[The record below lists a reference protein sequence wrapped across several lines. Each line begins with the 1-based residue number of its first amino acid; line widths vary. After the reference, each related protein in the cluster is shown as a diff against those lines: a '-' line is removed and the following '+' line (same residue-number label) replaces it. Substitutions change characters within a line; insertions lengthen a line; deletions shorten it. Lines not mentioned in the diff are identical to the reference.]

1 MKKVKSVFVIM
12 GLMLLMILTRYKP
25 SNHVV
30 LHNQIKDSV
39 NVVESVLLKDNIN
52 FVRIPNLPSN
62 FDTIPG
68 GNNLYRSSQPSLKQ
82 LEEIIKSYNIQ
93 VVIRMNAKESTN
105 VTPEQEMNLVQSMG
119 KKYVWFNAHM
129 GYQKGKGYVTSL
141 DSIQPY
147 LNGGNALIHC
157 THGADRTG
165 YQVAKYLQN
174 NFGWSRQELWYY
186 TIKYNNWERNI
197 KNGQMGYVKYME
209 AFYPYDL
216 WKKEIL

>member
-1 MKKVKSVFVIM
+1 MRNVKSVFIIM
-12 GLMLLMILTRYKP
+12 GVLILMILTTSRP
-25 SNHVV
+25 TNRVIAQNHK
-30 LHNQIKDSV
+30 IKDSV
-39 NVVESVLLKDNIN
+39 EVKKDTIN

-82 LEEIIKSYNIQ
+82 LEEIIKAYNIQ

-105 VTPEQEMNLVQSMG
+105 VTPEQEMELVQSMG

-147 LNGGNALIHC
+147 LKGGNALIHC

-165 YQVAKYLQN
+165 YQVAKYLQDN
-174 NFGWSRQELWYY
+174 LGWSRKELWYY

-216 WKKEIL
+216 WKKEIFM